1 MVLMDVMM
9 PVMDGLEATRR
20 IRALEHPDAGTVTIL
35 AMTAQSSA
43 GSIHQCEQA
52 GMNGYIAKPVEAA
65 ELIKILSEK
74 CPKGCK
80 R

>member
-20 IRALEHPDAGTVTIL
+20 NRALDRPDAGTVTIL
-35 AMTAQSSA
+35 AMTAQSA
-43 GSIHQCEQA
+43 ADSICQCEQA
-52 GMNGYIAKPVEAA
+52 GMDGYIAKPVEAA

-80 R
+80 N